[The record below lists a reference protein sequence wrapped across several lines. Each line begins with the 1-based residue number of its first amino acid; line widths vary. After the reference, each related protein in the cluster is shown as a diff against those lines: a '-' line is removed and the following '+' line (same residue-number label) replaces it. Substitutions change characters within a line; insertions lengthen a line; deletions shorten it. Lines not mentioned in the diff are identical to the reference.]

1 MSFPTFPGRKMN
13 RTDKPNLNAM
23 QSLLS
28 KLSEPSTVRGMVALA
43 GSLGMLTNPDY
54 SEHIVAA
61 VLAVIGIIN
70 VWRKEPKIPKATV
83 VEDEGGPQ

>member
-13 RTDKPNLNAM
+13 RTNKPNINAM

-28 KLSEPSTVRGMVALA
+28 KLSEPSTVRGLVALA
-43 GSLGMLTNPDY
+43 GSLGMITNPQY

-61 VLAVIGIIN
+61 VLAVIGMIN
-70 VWRKEPKIPKATV
+70 VWRKEPKIPKAQV
-83 VEDEGGPQ
+83 VEDEGGER

>member
-1 MSFPTFPGRKMN
+1 
-13 RTDKPNLNAM
+13 
-23 QSLLS
+23 
-28 KLSEPSTVRGMVALA
+28 MVALA

-70 VWRKEPKIPKATV
+70 VWRKEPKIPKAQV
-83 VEDEGGPQ
+83 IEDEGGPQ